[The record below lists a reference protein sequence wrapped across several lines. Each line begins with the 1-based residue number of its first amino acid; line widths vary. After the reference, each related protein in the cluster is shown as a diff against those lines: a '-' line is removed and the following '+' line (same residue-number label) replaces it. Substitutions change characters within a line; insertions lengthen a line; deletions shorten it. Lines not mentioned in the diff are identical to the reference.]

1 VGVSLIRFGIEPRIN
16 TDTAIPEQIGRF
28 VREQDIGNSEE

>member
-1 VGVSLIRFGIEPRIN
+1 MGVSLIRFGIESGIN
-16 TDTAIPEQIGRF
+16 TDTVIPEQIVRF